1 MKSVYSSLVLKEL
14 TSQATVFQYAKHSF
28 HIDYTSSGCSC
39 QTSGVLKD
47 TKTNITELKKP
58 KLEPID
64 ESTYTSIST
73 GRSGGTGSALEALL
87 TKPRGTIETQKSKLQ
102 QVDKSTGLFLTE
114 EQLKTSSKLI
124 SQAQPGV
131 VNTYLVTVPLSNLS
145 NNLTT
150 IHPGKL
156 TDDVE
161 ECELSPT
168 YPKMVNPVSIKAE
181 RGESDQMM
189 RPPSDSMT
197 YNTVRDHNITT
208 PSLQMSTPATK
219 MQQLLSQ
226 ATKPV
231 VSTNATAALNLNEI
245 NRTQSERELMALV
258 GGDVVSADG
267 RSSL

>member
-1 MKSVYSSLVLKEL
+1 M
-14 TSQATVFQYAKHSF
+14 
-28 HIDYTSSGCSC
+28 CSC
-39 QTSGVLKD
+39 QSSDILKTT
-47 TKTNITELKKP
+47 TKTTITDLKKP
-58 KLEPID
+58 KLEPIA
-64 ESTYTSIST
+64 ESTYTSIT
-73 GRSGGTGSALEALL
+73 GRSGGGTGSALEALL
-87 TKPRGTIETQKSKLQ
+87 TKPRATIETQNSKVRQ
-102 QVDKSTGLFLTE
+102 IDKSTGLFLTE

-168 YPKMVNPVSIKAE
+168 YPKMMNPVSIKAE
-181 RGESDQMM
+181 RGESDRMM
-189 RPPSDSMT
+189 RPPSDCVTFST
-197 YNTVRDHNITT
+197 LRDVTT
-208 PSLQMSTPATK
+208 PSLQISAPATK
-219 MQQLLSQ
+219 MQQFLSL

-231 VSTNATAALNLNEI
+231 VSMNATAALNLNEI

-258 GGDVVSADG
+258 DGDVVSADG
-267 RSSL
+267 KLSDKISLDFQKTTCYYKE